1 MDIFMKKPYKD
12 LELAITLFENQDVV
26 TTSALSSY
34 WSSDNA
40 GDNDKA
46 WTDLIKNS

>member
-26 TTSALSSY
+26 TTSSALSSY
-34 WSSDNA
+34 WKGSASDNVK
-40 GDNDKA
+40 DWN
-46 WTDLIKNS
+46 DLISNS

>member
-1 MDIFMKKPYKD
+1 MKKPYKD

-34 WSSDNA
+34 WSGSA
-40 GDNDKA
+40 SDNDKA
-46 WTDLIKNS
+46 WADLIKNS

>member
-1 MDIFMKKPYKD
+1 MKKPYKD

-34 WSSDNA
+34 WSGSDSA

-46 WTDLIKNS
+46 WADLIKNS